1 MSLSPKQMKMVA
13 LAMMILWLV
22 GLTAAILA
30 RRRRQTTGAQ
40 HANLPLITYLTGTGF
55 IFLVAGVVYY
65 ERRKKQSEVSVAPLP
80 PSEDS
85 PPEDS
90 SSPAV

>member
-1 MSLSPKQMKMVA
+1 MSLSPTQMKMVA
-13 LAMMILWLV
+13 LAMVLLWLV
-22 GLTAAILA
+22 GLTAAIMA

-65 ERRKKQSEVSVAPLP
+65 ERRKKQSEVAAVSFP

-90 SSPAV
+90 NSPAV

>member
-13 LAMMILWLV
+13 VAMVLLWLV

-30 RRRRQTTGAQ
+30 RRRRQRTGAQ

-65 ERRKKQSEVSVAPLP
+65 ERRGKRSEAAAAPLP

-90 SSPAV
+90 EGV

>member
-1 MSLSPKQMKMVA
+1 MSLTPKQMKMVA
-13 LAMMILWLV
+13 LAMVLLWLV

-30 RRRRQTTGAQ
+30 RRRRQRTGAQ
-40 HANLPLITYLTGTGF
+40 HPDLPLITYLTATG
-55 IFLVAGVVYY
+55 IILLVAGVVYY
-65 ERRKKQSEVSVAPLP
+65 ERRKKQSEATAASLP